1 MQKIKPNSNKKT
13 VSKKKK
19 KFEIN
24 TKDYD
29 GKEQIVIDFKDG
41 TSLPLNRIKQMFKEQ
56 GTASE
61 TFLGKETADKILKFL
76 QANNPTREE
85 FVEYFKSTDLNRGG
99 TMLGQQMEMAF
110 MQDDRLKASKGTD
123 VPKPEVIELDEHIDA
138 YKKKYGLTDEEVIE
152 ILRSFAPPKAKQ
164 NNEGGLQEQGGSKD
178 PVSGNDVPIGSL
190 KEEVRDDIPAM
201 LSEGEFVFP
210 ADVTRYYG
218 LDTLMKM
225 RQKAKQGLKVMEAMG
240 QMGNSE
246 EATIPD
252 DIPFDMDDLELA
264 EGGVVKAQQGI
275 YLPPEINP
283 PTTTQQ
289 PGFGTAPTLFPMNQK
304 FTLPVQPDLPPP
316 TVPDPK
322 PPLSFQDLLGTAAY
336 DELRSY
342 VNDDGKIIQIKF
354 KQGKPLETIP
364 EGYRPLTQN
373 EGIKPTFTTATN
385 IADSGSSRVAM
396 PSVQQQKVADDLLLG
411 TDEQIARGET
421 PAVTGVKPKGAA
433 AFKVDDFEN
442 YLKVKSPSGSMG
454 IDYASGKNTKT
465 FALDPLP
472 EVGGKALG
480 KAGDFMDA
488 GVGRVLPG
496 VLTRMS
502 DRAIRET
509 AADRLLAGE
518 YADDREYNVLRNI
531 VELEPKKASD
541 LALFKAADSKE
552 LTKKIE
558 RIRDSKT
565 KEGKYD
571 PKVAEAHVKNKEKFD
586 TALRAE
592 KEKRGAVYDKRG
604 NKIRNETTSVEMT
617 RMMIT
622 NDPTR
627 ESAIMMGESNSAREE
642 RERKE
647 ADAMRRAADM
657 DAFANREDER
667 RADNVANTNFSE
679 PTASEQTHCCTAS
692 YKQKTMTISEVK
704 ELRRWHRQ
712 QSQIWQDGYDVWG
725 KYVADGLVAKS
736 KWQASVVKS
745 VHQLIIKKKLTL
757 KGLYGIILISSGV
770 YPIGLF
776 KRIMRYGRIFQS
788 T

>member
-1 MQKIKPNSNKKT
+1 MKSMALA
-13 VSKKKK
+13 
-19 KFEIN
+19 
-24 TKDYD
+24 
-29 GKEQIVIDFKDG
+29 EQ
-41 TSLPLNRIKQMFKEQ
+41 T
-56 GTASE
+56 
-61 TFLGKETADKILKFL
+61 
-76 QANNPTREE
+76 E
-85 FVEYFKSTDLNRGG
+85 F
-99 TMLGQQMEMAF
+99 AF
-110 MQDDRLKASKGTD
+110 MKAAKGTD

-225 RQKAKQGLKVMEAMG
+225 RQKAKQGLKVMEAMR

-275 YLPPEINP
+275 YLPPELNP

-289 PGFGTAPTLFPMNQK
+289 PGFGTAPTLFPMNQTA
-304 FTLPVQPDLPPP
+304 TLPVQPDLPPP
-316 TVPDPK
+316 TVSDPK

-342 VNDDGKIIQIKF
+342 VNDEGKIIQIKF

-364 EGYRPLTQN
+364 EGFRPLTQD
-373 EGIKPTFTTATN
+373 EGVKPTFTTATN

-411 TDEQIARGET
+411 TDEQIAKGET
-421 PAVTGVKPKGAA
+421 AAVTGVQPKSAE
-433 AFKVDDFEN
+433 AFEVEDFAN
-442 YLKVKSPSGSMG
+442 YLAVKNPSGTEG
-454 IDYASGKNTKT
+454 VDYTKT
-465 FALDPLP
+465 GQKFFLDDTTGFA
-472 EVGGKALG
+472 G
-480 KAGDFMDA
+480 KAGDFIDA

-502 DRAIRET
+502 DRAIREE
-509 AADRLLAGE
+509 AADRLLAGQ
-518 YADDREYNVLRNI
+518 YGDAKEYNVLRNI
-531 VELEPKKASD
+531 VELEPKKASE

-571 PKVAEAHVKNKEKFD
+571 RKVAETHVKNKTKFD
-586 TALRAE
+586 AAVRAE
-592 KEKRGAVYDKRG
+592 KEKRGAKFDKN
-604 NKIRNETTSVEMT
+604 NKQIPGTERTNVEMT
-617 RMMIT
+617 KMMIT
-622 NDPTR
+622 QNPTR
-627 ESAIMMGESNSAREE
+627 ESAIMMGESNSEREA

-657 DAFANREDER
+657 DAFQNRQDER
-667 RADNVANTNFSE
+667 RADAASDTNFSQS
-679 PTASEQTHCCTAS
+679 TASGSGGETAGTHCCTAS
-692 YKQKTMTISEVK
+692 YKQKTMTIAEVK
-704 ELRRWHRQ
+704 ELRRWHSQ

-776 KRIMRYGRIFQS
+776 KRITKYGRIFQS